1 MSGGNM
7 SDSDLGHGHLGH
19 GDLGHGDLGH
29 SASGQ
34 DEIAAILLEQAD
46 RIFARHVTPACLKAA
61 DEGRFPAGAW
71 EAILAAGLTL
81 ALVPEESGGGGVDGA
96 VAGQLI
102 RRSGYHAVPAPFA
115 DTLMAQALWTRAGG
129 EPFAG
134 AACLAEAGVRLGGT
148 AGTRT
153 VSGAVTQAAWG
164 ADVDHLVL
172 LASGNDAAAC
182 LVLLPKA
189 ERAAQSRRNVA
200 NEPRVSFTLQ
210 EEPVADAALRPLP
223 DNIAGLEGRSL
234 EGHSLEGHSLEGLRA
249 FGAFLRAQQM
259 AGAMERCLD
268 LALAYANERKQ
279 FGKPIGRFQ
288 AVQHM
293 LAEAAG
299 QWAAAAAAAEL
310 AAAAF
315 GHDAFALAAAIAK
328 ARCGEAAG
336 KVAEVCHQVHG
347 AMGFTHEHPLHFF
360 TRRLWAW
367 RDEFGPEAFWQERIG
382 RTVCAHGGEA
392 LWPLLVAL
400 REAGR

>member
-1 MSGGNM
+1 M
-7 SDSDLGHGHLGH
+7 SDVDMGHG
-19 GDLGHGDLGH
+19 
-29 SASGQ
+29 ASGQ
-34 DEIAAILLEQAD
+34 NEIAAILLDQAE

-61 DEGRFPAGAW
+61 DEGCFPAGAW
-71 EAILAAGLTL
+71 DAILAAGLTL

-102 RRSGYHAVPAPFA
+102 RRSAYHALPAPFA

-129 EPFAG
+129 DPFKG
-134 AACLAEAGVRLGGT
+134 AASLVAEAGIRLGGK
-148 AGTRT
+148 AGAHT
-153 VSGAVTQAAWG
+153 VSGVVTHAAWG
-164 ADVDHLVL
+164 ADVDHLL
-172 LASGNDAAAC
+172 LPASGDGAVC
-182 LVLLPKA
+182 LVLLPRA
-189 ERAAQSRRNVA
+189 ERAVHSRRNVA
-200 NEPRVSFTLQ
+200 NEPRVSFTL
-210 EEPVADAALRPLP
+210 EEEPLP
-223 DNIAGLEGRSL
+223 DATIRLLPGNLDGLGV
-234 EGHSLEGHSLEGLRA
+234 
-249 FGAFLRAQQM
+249 FGAFMRAQQM
-259 AGAMERCLD
+259 TGAMERCLD

-315 GHDAFALAAAIAK
+315 GHEAFSLAAAIAK

-367 RDEFGPEAFWQERIG
+367 RDEFGREAFWQERIG
-382 RTVCAHGGEA
+382 RTVCERGGEA
-392 LWPLLVAL
+392 LWPRLVAL

>member
-1 MSGGNM
+1 ML
-7 SDSDLGHGHLGH
+7 DSNC
-19 GDLGHGDLGH
+19 
-29 SASGQ
+29 ASEE
-34 DEIAAILLEQAD
+34 DDIAAILLEQAE

-61 DEGRFPAGAW
+61 DDGCFPASAW
-71 EAILAAGLTL
+71 EAILAAGLTR

-96 VAGQLI
+96 VAAQLI
-102 RRSGYHAVPAPFA
+102 RCSAYHALPAPFA

-129 EPFAG
+129 ESFDG
-134 AACLAEAGVRLGGT
+134 AACLVAADGIHLGGEAG
-148 AGTRT
+148 ART
-153 VSGAVTQAAWG
+153 LSGAVTQVAWG
-164 ADVDHLVL
+164 AQVDYL
-172 LASGNDAAAC
+172 LMLAHMDETAC
-182 LVLLPKA
+182 LVLLPRA
-189 ERAAQSRRNVA
+189 ERTAHSRRNVA
-200 NEPRVSFTLQ
+200 NEPRVSFALDD
-210 EEPVADAALRPLP
+210 ERVAEAAIRPLP
-223 DNIAGLEGRSL
+223 GNLAGPDGLSL
-234 EGHSLEGHSLEGLRA
+234 
-249 FGAFLRAQQM
+249 FGAFIRAQQM

-268 LALAYANERKQ
+268 LALAYANERRQ

-315 GHDAFALAAAIAK
+315 GRDAFLLAAAIAK

-347 AMGFTHEHPLHFF
+347 AMGFTHEHALHFF

-367 RDEFGPEAFWQERIG
+367 RDEFGHEAFWQERIG
-382 RTVCAHGGEA
+382 RTVCGHGGEA
-392 LWPLLVAL
+392 LWPVLAAL